1 MRHQVRV
8 DEIPAGGFLY
18 HVDEQVPAIQEQL
31 RDVLEID
38 GAHRCRAE
46 LQVTRQEH
54 MVQIDGRVSMSLQL
68 PCARCLEP
76 FSFVEQRTI
85 HVVLLLDPPVD
96 DGKQEQELEQELV
109 REDLDESYLE
119 GDEIDLPE
127 LLREQ
132 VLLSLP
138 AKPLCSEACK
148 GLCPRCGVDLNRE
161 TCTCETT
168 PVDPRMAVLQGLKI
182 EDDN

>member
-1 MRHQVRV
+1 VRHQVRV
-8 DEIPAGGFLY
+8 DEIPAGGLQY
-18 HVDEQVPAIQEQL
+18 HVDEQVPAIQTQL
-31 RDVLEID
+31 RDALEIN

-46 LQVTRQEH
+46 LEVTRQEH
-54 MVQIDGRVSMSLQL
+54 TVHIDGRISMSLQL
-68 PCARCLEP
+68 RCARCLEP
-76 FSFVEQRTI
+76 HLFVEQRAI
-85 HVVLLLDPPVD
+85 HVVLLLDPPAD
-96 DGKQEQELEQELV
+96 DGEQEQEQELV

-119 GDEIDLPE
+119 GDEINLPE

-132 VLLSLP
+132 LLLSLP

-161 TCTCETT
+161 TCTCEKT